1 MSNVSVLSV
10 NPTPKLTK
18 EELVDA
24 IAVQDAIASEA
35 YTRSKELRIELL
47 LLVGEKKQ
55 KIDGIL
61 HQASI
66 VEESVQ
72 WKLNEPLIREKMGE
86 RWCNQHSKP
95 CKRRAY
101 ILILGRKTR

>member
-1 MSNVSVLSV
+1 MTSSATLSV
-10 NPTPKLTK
+10 NPTLKLTK

-24 IAVQDAIASEA
+24 IAAQDAIAAAA

-55 KIDGIL
+55 RIDGLL
-61 HQASI
+61 HQASV
-66 VEESVQ
+66 VEESIQ
-72 WKLNEPLIREKMGE
+72 WKLDEHLIREEMGE
-86 RWCNQHSKP
+86 RWCNQHSKQ
-95 CKRRAY
+95 CRRRAY